1 MNLKDR
7 IRNFHPDT
15 DSGTIA
21 DALGVDEDEVIA
33 AIHDVPELVSPHDT
47 IDAWLKGQKF
57 NHCGVAKLSA
67 WAKTVWTGGEI
78 SKYDESEGFFKI
90 KNNDLARRS
99 YLISDEKIV
108 VRELI
113 DGDFYDNEYDYDP
126 EIAELIKSLQKS

>member
-7 IRNFHPDT
+7 ILNFHPDT

-33 AIHDVPELVSPHDT
+33 AIHDVRKLVSPHDT
-47 IDAWLKGQKF
+47 IDAWLKGQKV
-57 NHCGVAKLSA
+57 NHCGVAKLSVS
-67 WAKTVWTGGEI
+67 AKKFWTGGEI
-78 SKYDESEGFFKI
+78 SKYDASEGFFKI
-90 KNNDLARRS
+90 RNNDPARRS

-108 VRELI
+108 VRKLI
-113 DGDFYDNEYDYDP
+113 DGDFYDSEYDYDT